1 MESYG
6 ELCRIYEGRLLR
18 QAMLLSA
25 ECAEDLVQECLI
37 AGWKSL
43 RKYQGRCQF
52 FTWLCAIM
60 LNQHRNLKRKR
71 WPVILSQLFHG
82 ESNEPK
88 MENFEDTG
96 LRPDAHAELSER
108 AELVVRCM
116 QKLSRKHREVIHL
129 RFYVDDSLEGI
140 ANALG
145 CSTGT
150 VKSRLFHALEKLR
163 SLTETARK
171 EMD

>member
-1 MESYG
+1 
-6 ELCRIYEGRLLR
+6 
-18 QAMLLSA
+18 MLLSA

-96 LRPDAHAELSER
+96 LRPDAHAELAER